1 MDVSVAEN
9 CDEKVTVKQEIW
21 EEDDFYCIFANEDFT
36 YDYYIKDKNG
46 KELLSVKGDPKCPS
60 INRVSDD
67 VLSLGIQTGTG
78 KATAIVRY
86 FNTETGEVSTPFSY
100 VLGEVENKVIYVD
113 FDANRG
119 YSVVMCNIFDV
130 TDIDCI
136 ATLEDVHTVEPI
148 VEYVI
153 SNEQIYIVYLKGK
166 DYVETEIR
174 ITPEKTPGVSESF
187 GQTKN
192 IAQEL
197 LAEIESAYEY
207 ELDRVFEI
215 RDIDAVVFK
224 YTEKWKAV
232 AEEYCEKTKA
242 LGDGRYKEDIENIKE
257 NGEKYIEAELE
268 NYNSILANIFGMGT
282 IRGSFYLGHE
292 YQLYKAW
299 ALRIVD
305 IYLTAE
311 IPYM

>member
-1 MDVSVAEN
+1 MKKTAMLGFLAVLMCTFIFFIGFLLPKTEKESLDVSVAEN

-192 IAQEL
+192 IAQGIAKDL
-197 LAEIESAYEY
+197 
-207 ELDRVFEI
+207 FEI
-215 RDIDAVVFK
+215 SQRESFTAHGQHLLQGGQRPLQNHLFRQSVSDFPVYPVRGIGHLPKRRSDHRGV
-224 YTEKWKAV
+224 
-232 AEEYCEKTKA
+232 
-242 LGDGRYKEDIENIKE
+242 LPPPD
-257 NGEKYIEAELE
+257 NG
-268 NYNSILANIFGMGT
+268 S
-282 IRGSFYLGHE
+282 
-292 YQLYKAW
+292 
-299 ALRIVD
+299 
-305 IYLTAE
+305 
-311 IPYM
+311 